1 MTYVISLGTGDHVV
15 SDEHYEEQIEF
26 PFESHHNYMVRRL
39 KEEGTKTEMVNH
51 PPHYKGGEIEC
62 IDYLEDSL
70 GRDGFAFYVEGNI
83 KKYVHR
89 WRHKGGI
96 EDLKKAKWYLDRLIN
111 REDV

>member
-26 PFESHHNYMVRRL
+26 PFERHHEYMVRRS

-111 REDV
+111 REEV